1 MNVDTIS
8 ESFCEFLENEGV
20 AVRNTD
26 LFLNQVPE
34 DAPDATYWVTS
45 SGGNPIMK
53 LRTGEKVKQYFVDIY
68 YRSTSGKDVEKNL
81 FALEELLNC
90 TACVS
95 LTGFE
100 VIEIEAQTFSQDAD
114 MDNEERRIGFL
125 QANIKIYK
133 KEC

>member
-8 ESFCEFLENEGV
+8 EAFCEFLENEGI
-20 AVRNTD
+20 ATRNVD
-26 LFLNQVPE
+26 LYLNQVPE
-34 DAPDATYWVTS
+34 DANDAIYWVTS

-68 YRSTSGKDVEKNL
+68 YRSTSGKDVEKKL

-90 TACVS
+90 TACVD

-100 VIEIEAQTFSQDAD
+100 VIEIEAQTFSQDSD